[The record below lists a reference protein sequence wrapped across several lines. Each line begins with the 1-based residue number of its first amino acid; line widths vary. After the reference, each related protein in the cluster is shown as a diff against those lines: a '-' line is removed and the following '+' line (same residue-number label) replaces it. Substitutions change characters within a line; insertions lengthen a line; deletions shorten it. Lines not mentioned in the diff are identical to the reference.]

1 MSCAYA
7 QHLFEAKNLMSSGR
21 MLSRSLLKL
30 PMSVLV
36 KGTTIPSNPIEDHSI
51 DTNKPIVY
59 ALPYRSDVDLLAL
72 QSQVVKLG
80 LPDPLEPVEINGKS
94 FNRYVFTS
102 VRDTVVGNDAD
113 VPSDSVTLF
122 SDLLELHQFDS
133 ELDVQIIPTTVLWG
147 RKPGKESSHKPY
159 LQSLNGPQKAK
170 AMLLA
175 GRDCLIR
182 ISPVVSLRYMADS
195 HGTDQSIAHKLARV
209 ARIHFSRQKLAA
221 SGPNLP
227 NRQAL
232 FNRLMKSKAIEKAIE
247 DEAKAKNIS
256 IEKARKEAH
265 AMMDEIAADFSY
277 SLIKNGERAL
287 GWLWNRIYQG
297 LNITNAATVRKL
309 AQDGHEIVYVP
320 CHRSHMDYLLLSY
333 VLYREGMV
341 PPHIAAGI
349 NLNFF
354 PAGPIFRRG
363 GAFFIRRSFKGN
375 KLYSTIF
382 REYLAELFSKGY
394 SVEYFSEGGRSRTG
408 RLLQAKT
415 GMLAMTIQAMLR
427 GLNRP
432 VTLVPVYIG
441 YEHVMEV
448 GTYAK
453 ELRGKRKEKENAS
466 LVLRTIRKLRNFGQG
481 YVNFGEP
488 IPLNQYLN
496 DKAPEWTKDI
506 DPMGSSKPQW
516 LNPVVNDLATKMM
529 THINDAAATNAL
541 TLCATALL
549 ASRQR
554 ALSHDSLI
562 NQIDCYLSILK
573 NVPYSS
579 TYTVPEDDAESLVK
593 HAQSLDKFMIETD
606 SMGDIVS
613 LDRNQSILM
622 TYYRN
627 NIIHLLALPSL
638 IAQMLVRHQSL
649 SLEQIQKNVAL
660 IYPFLKQELFLSVD
674 EDKLDALTKSYV
686 DELVSQGLLNLSED
700 KQVAINPANSQV
712 LVLLGRTITETL
724 QRYSIALNLLVANP
738 EFGKADLEQKSQD
751 IAQRLGRLHGI
762 NAPEF
767 FDKGVFSAL
776 FTTLKQ
782 QAYLD
787 NDGNCDNAKSEQ
799 LASLLYSML
808 YPEVRLTIEESIHQT
823 TEVTES

>member
-1 MSCAYA
+1 
-7 QHLFEAKNLMSSGR
+7 MSSGHAI
-21 MLSRSLLKL
+21 SRSLLKL

-36 KGTTIPSNPIEDHSI
+36 KGTAIPSNPIEDHGI
-51 DTNKPIVY
+51 DITKPIVY
-59 ALPYRSDVDLLAL
+59 ALPFRSAVDLLTL
-72 QSQVVKLG
+72 QKHAIDLG
-80 LPDPLEPVEINGKS
+80 LPDPLQPLTINGKS
-94 FNRYVFTS
+94 FTRYVFTS
-102 VRDTVVGNDAD
+102 SRPTLMKNDYDA
-113 VPSDSVTLF
+113 PSESIALF
-122 SDLLELHQFDS
+122 SDLLEQHQQDS
-133 ELDVQIIPTTVLWG
+133 ELDVQIIPATVLWG
-147 RKPGKESSHKPY
+147 RKPGKEESSRPY
-159 LQSLNGPQKAK
+159 LQALNGPQKAK
-170 AMLLA
+170 AVLLS
-175 GRDCLIR
+175 GRDCMVR
-182 ISPVVSLRYMADS
+182 FSPVVSIRYMADA
-195 HGTDQSIAHKLARV
+195 HGTDASIAHKLARV

-221 SGPNLP
+221 SGPDLP

-232 FNRLMKSKAIEKAIE
+232 FRRLMKSAAIEKAIA

-256 IEKARKEAH
+256 IDKARKEAQDI
-265 AMMDEIAADFSY
+265 MDEIAADFSY
-277 SLIKNGERAL
+277 SLIKNGDRIL
-287 GWLWNRIYQG
+287 SWLWNRIYQG
-297 LNITNAATVRKL
+297 LNINNASTVRRL

-333 VLYREGMV
+333 VLYHEGMV

-382 REYLAELFSKGY
+382 REYLAELFAKGY

-408 RLLQAKT
+408 RLLPAKT

-448 GTYAK
+448 STYAK
-453 ELRGKRKEKENAS
+453 ELRGKRKEKENAG
-466 LVLRTIRKLRNFGQG
+466 LVLKTLRKLRNFGQG

-496 DKAPEWTKDI
+496 EHAPEWTQDI
-506 DPMGSSKPQW
+506 DPMGGSKPQW
-516 LNPVVNDLATKMM
+516 LTPVVNQLASKMM

-554 ALSHDSLI
+554 ALSRDSLET
-562 NQIDCYLSILK
+562 QIESYLALLR
-573 NVPYSS
+573 NVPYSE
-579 TYTVPEDDAESLVK
+579 TYTVPEQDAKALVA
-593 HAQSLDKFMIETD
+593 HAESLDKFVTESD
-606 SMGDIVS
+606 AMGDIIS
-613 LDRNQSILM
+613 LDRSQSILM

-638 IAQMLVRHQSL
+638 IAQMMIRHQKL
-649 SLEQIQKNVAL
+649 SRRQIHANVAAL
-660 IYPFLKQELFLSVD
+660 YPFLKQELFLSIGQDRLADMVD
-674 EDKLDALTKSYV
+674 AYINELSRQNLLSVEAD
-686 DELVSQGLLNLSED
+686 LVSIDQ
-700 KQVAINPANSQV
+700 ANIQI
-712 LVLLGRTITETL
+712 LMMLGRTILETL
-724 QRYSIALNLLVANP
+724 QRYAITLNLLVANP
-738 EFGKADLEQKSQD
+738 ELGKADLEQKSQD

-767 FDKGVFSAL
+767 FDKGVFSTL
-776 FTTLKQ
+776 FSTLKQ
-782 QAYLD
+782 QAYLN
-787 NDGNCDNAKSEQ
+787 NDCECDTQKTKALSQ
-799 LASLLYSML
+799 LLYSML
-808 YPEVRLTIEESIHQT
+808 YPEVKLTIKESIYQLG
-823 TEVTES
+823 

>member
-1 MSCAYA
+1 
-7 QHLFEAKNLMSSGR
+7 MSSGHSF
-21 MLSRSLLKL
+21 SRSLLKL
-30 PMSVLV
+30 PLSVLV
-36 KGTTIPSNPIEDHSI
+36 KGTAIPSNPIDDLDI
-51 DTNKPIVY
+51 DINKPIVY
-59 ALPYRSDVDLLAL
+59 ALPFRSNVDLLTLQTHAL
-72 QSQVVKLG
+72 QAG
-80 LPDPLEPVEINGKS
+80 LPDPLEPLTINGQTLK
-94 FNRYVFTS
+94 RYVFISSRPTLLQ
-102 VRDTVVGNDAD
+102 DDNY
-113 VPSDSVTLF
+113 VPTDSIATF
-122 SDLLELHQFDS
+122 SELLSLHQTDS
-133 ELDVQIIPTTVLWG
+133 ELDVQVIPATVLWG
-147 RKPGKESSHKPY
+147 RKPGKEGRERPY
-159 LQSLNGPQKAK
+159 LQALNGPQKAK
-170 AMLLA
+170 AVFTA
-175 GRDCLIR
+175 GRDCLVR
-182 ISPVVSLRYMADS
+182 FSPVVSLRYMADS
-195 HGTDQSIAHKLARV
+195 HGTDASIAHKLARV

-227 NRQAL
+227 QRYQL
-232 FNRLMKSKAIEKAIE
+232 FQRLMNSPAIEKAIE
-247 DEAKAKNIS
+247 DEAASKNIS
-256 IEKARKEAH
+256 LEKARKEAH
-265 AMMDEIAADFSY
+265 DMLDEIAADFSY
-277 SLIKNGERAL
+277 SLVKKGDRVL

-297 LNITNAATVRKL
+297 LNINNAATVRRL

-333 VLYREGMV
+333 VLYHEGMV

-382 REYLAELFSKGY
+382 REYLAELFAKGY
-394 SVEYFSEGGRSRTG
+394 AVEYFSEGGRSRTG

-488 IPLNQYLN
+488 IPLNQFLN
-496 DKAPEWTKDI
+496 EQVPEWTQDI
-506 DPMGSSKPQW
+506 DPMGTSKPQW
-516 LNPVVNDLATKMM
+516 MTPVVNKLATKMM
-529 THINDAAATNAL
+529 THINDAAAANAM

-554 ALSHDSLI
+554 ALARDNLVK
-562 NQIDCYLSILK
+562 QIDCYLQLLR

-579 TYTVPEDDAESLVK
+579 TFTVPQDNAESLVQ
-593 HAQSLDKFMIETD
+593 HAESLDKFVVETD
-606 SMGDIVS
+606 TMGDIIS

-638 IAQMLVRHQSL
+638 IAQMLIRQQQMPV
-649 SLEQIQKNVAL
+649 EQIQTCVAKV
-660 IYPFLKQELFLSVD
+660 YPFLKQELFLSYD
-674 EDKLDALTKSYV
+674 ESQLDDVVMHYLAELQRQ
-686 DELVSQGLLNLSED
+686 ELVTLDNG
-700 KQVAINPANSQV
+700 VATINQSKTQV
-712 LVLLGRTITETL
+712 LMLLGRTISETL
-724 QRYSIALNLLVANP
+724 QRYAIALNLLVANP
-738 EFGKADLEQKSQD
+738 ELGKSDLENKSQE

-776 FTTLKQ
+776 FVTLKQ
-782 QAYLD
+782 QGYLD
-787 NDGNCDNAKSEQ
+787 SDGNCHLEQ
-799 LASLLYSML
+799 TKHFSRMLYTML
-808 YPEVRLTIEESIHQT
+808 YPEVRLTIQESICQV
-823 TEVTES
+823 E

>member
-1 MSCAYA
+1 
-7 QHLFEAKNLMSSGR
+7 MSSGQSF
-21 MLSRSLLKL
+21 SRSLLKL
-30 PMSVLV
+30 PLSVLV
-36 KGTTIPSNPIEDHSI
+36 KGTTIPSNPIDDLDI
-51 DTNKPIVY
+51 DLTKPIVY
-59 ALPYRSDVDLLAL
+59 ALPFRSNVDLLTL
-72 QSQVVKLG
+72 QKQAMSLG
-80 LPDPLEPVEINGKS
+80 LPDPLSPLEINGNTL
-94 FNRYVFTS
+94 NRYVFIAA
-102 VRDTVVGNDAD
+102 RPTVMGNDND
-113 VPSDSVTLF
+113 VPTESDSLF
-122 SDLLELHQFDS
+122 TELLELHKLDS
-133 ELDVQIIPTTVLWG
+133 ELDVQMIPATVLWG
-147 RKPGKESSHKPY
+147 RKPGKEENSKPY
-159 LQSLNGPQKAK
+159 LQPMNGPQKAK
-170 AMLLA
+170 AVMA
-175 GRDCLIR
+175 SGRDCLVR
-182 ISPVVSLRYMADS
+182 FSPVVSLRYMADS
-195 HGTDQSIAHKLARV
+195 HGTDSAIAHKLARV

-227 NRQAL
+227 QRQVL
-232 FNRLMKSKAIEKAIE
+232 FARLMKSPAIEQAIA
-247 DEAKAKNIS
+247 DEAKSKNIS

-265 AMMDEIAADFSY
+265 DIMDEIAANFSY
-277 SLIKNGERAL
+277 GLVKRGDRIL
-287 GWLWNRIYQG
+287 GWLWNKLYQG
-297 LNITNAATVRKL
+297 LHINNASTVRRL

-333 VLYREGMV
+333 VLYNEGMV

-382 REYLAELFSKGY
+382 REYLAELFAKGY

-448 GTYAK
+448 STYAK
-453 ELRGKRKEKENAS
+453 ELRGKRKEKENAG
-466 LVLRTIRKLRNFGQG
+466 LVLRTLRKLRNFGLG

-488 IPLNQYLN
+488 IQLNQYLN
-496 DKAPEWTKDI
+496 EHAPEWTKDI

-516 LNPVVNDLATKMM
+516 MNPVVNGLANKMM
-529 THINDAAATNAL
+529 THINDAAAANAL

-554 ALSHDSLI
+554 ALSRDSLI
-562 NQIDCYLSILK
+562 SQIECYLKLLK
-573 NVPYSS
+573 NNPYSS
-579 TYTVPEDDAESLVK
+579 TSTIPSESAEELVD
-593 HAQSLDKFMIETD
+593 HAISLDKFVIETD
-606 SMGDIVS
+606 SMGDIIS

-627 NIIHLLALPSL
+627 NIIHLFALPSL
-638 IAQMLVRHQSL
+638 IAQMIIRQRNVTVESVQ
-649 SLEQIQKNVAL
+649 QNVAL
-660 IYPFLKQELFLSVD
+660 IYPFLKKELFLSYQE
-674 EDKLDALTKSYV
+674 EDLN
-686 DELVSQGLLNLSED
+686 ELVEKILHEFVEQKMICLDGNKLE
-700 KQVAINPANSQV
+700 INQSNNQS

-724 QRYSIALNLLVANP
+724 QRYSIATNLLVAYP
-738 EFGKADLEQKSQD
+738 ELGKSDLEQKSQD

-767 FDKGVFSAL
+767 FDKGVFSAM
-776 FTTLKQ
+776 FNTLKQ

-787 NDGNCDNAKSEQ
+787 KDGNCDTENTQQFAK
-799 LASLLYSML
+799 LLFTLL
-808 YPEVRLTIEESIHQT
+808 YPEVKLTIEESIHQLQ
-823 TEVTES
+823 S

>member
-1 MSCAYA
+1 
-7 QHLFEAKNLMSSGR
+7 MSSGHSF
-21 MLSRSLLKL
+21 SRSLLKL
-30 PMSVLV
+30 PLSVLV
-36 KGTTIPSNPIEDHSI
+36 KGTAIPSNPIDDLDI
-51 DTNKPIVY
+51 DINKPIVY
-59 ALPYRSDVDLLAL
+59 ALPFRSNVDLLTLQTHAL
-72 QSQVVKLG
+72 QAG
-80 LPDPLEPVEINGKS
+80 LPDPLEPLTINGQTLK
-94 FNRYVFTS
+94 RYVFISSRPTLLQ
-102 VRDTVVGNDAD
+102 DDNY
-113 VPSDSVTLF
+113 VPTDSIATF
-122 SDLLELHQFDS
+122 SELLSLHQTDS
-133 ELDVQIIPTTVLWG
+133 ELDVQVIPATVLWG
-147 RKPGKESSHKPY
+147 RKPGKEGRERPY
-159 LQSLNGPQKAK
+159 LQALNGPQKAK
-170 AMLLA
+170 AVFTA
-175 GRDCLIR
+175 GRDCLVR
-182 ISPVVSLRYMADS
+182 FSPVVSLRYMADS
-195 HGTDQSIAHKLARV
+195 HGTDASIAHKLARV

-227 NRQAL
+227 QRYQL
-232 FNRLMKSKAIEKAIE
+232 FQRLMNSPAIEKAIA
-247 DEAKAKNIS
+247 DEAASKNIS
-256 IEKARKEAH
+256 LEKARKEAH
-265 AMMDEIAADFSY
+265 DMLDEIAADFSY
-277 SLIKNGERAL
+277 SLVKKGDRIL

-297 LNITNAATVRKL
+297 LNISNAATVRRL

-333 VLYREGMV
+333 VLYHEGMV

-382 REYLAELFSKGY
+382 REYLAELFAKGY
-394 SVEYFSEGGRSRTG
+394 AVEYFSEGGRSRTG

-488 IPLNQYLN
+488 IPLNQFLN
-496 DKAPEWTKDI
+496 EQVPEWTQDI
-506 DPMGSSKPQW
+506 DPMGASKPQW
-516 LNPVVNDLATKMM
+516 MTPVVNKLATKMM
-529 THINDAAATNAL
+529 THINDAAAANAM

-554 ALSHDSLI
+554 ALARDNLVK
-562 NQIDCYLSILK
+562 QIDCYLQLLR

-579 TYTVPEDDAESLVK
+579 TFTVPQDNAESLVQ
-593 HAQSLDKFMIETD
+593 HAESLDKFVVETD
-606 SMGDIVS
+606 TMGDIIS

-638 IAQMLVRHQSL
+638 IAQMLIRQQQMPV
-649 SLEQIQKNVAL
+649 EQIQTCVAKV
-660 IYPFLKQELFLSVD
+660 YPFLKQELFLSYD
-674 EDKLDALTKSYV
+674 ESQLDDVVMHYLAELQRQ
-686 DELVSQGLLNLSED
+686 ELVTLDNG
-700 KQVAINPANSQV
+700 VATINQSKTQV
-712 LVLLGRTITETL
+712 LMLLGRTISETL
-724 QRYSIALNLLVANP
+724 QRYAIALNLLVANP
-738 EFGKADLEQKSQD
+738 DLGKSDLENKSQE

-776 FTTLKQ
+776 FVTLKQ
-782 QAYLD
+782 QGYLD
-787 NDGNCDNAKSEQ
+787 NDGNCHLEQ
-799 LASLLYSML
+799 TKHFSRMLYTML
-808 YPEVRLTIEESIHQT
+808 YPEVRLTIQESICQV
-823 TEVTES
+823 E

>member
-1 MSCAYA
+1 
-7 QHLFEAKNLMSSGR
+7 MSSGQSF
-21 MLSRSLLKL
+21 SRSLLKL
-30 PMSVLV
+30 PLSVLV
-36 KGTTIPSNPIEDHSI
+36 KGTTIPSNPIDDLDIELA
-51 DTNKPIVY
+51 KPIVY
-59 ALPYRSDVDLLAL
+59 ALPFRSNVDLLTL
-72 QSQVVKLG
+72 QKQAMSLG
-80 LPDPLEPVEINGKS
+80 LPDPLSPLEINGKTL
-94 FNRYVFTS
+94 NRYVFIAA
-102 VRDTVVGNDAD
+102 RPTVMGNDND
-113 VPSDSVTLF
+113 VPTESDSLF
-122 SDLLELHQFDS
+122 TELLELHKLDS
-133 ELDVQIIPTTVLWG
+133 ELDVQMIPTTVLWG
-147 RKPGKESSHKPY
+147 RKPGKEENSKPY
-159 LQSLNGPQKAK
+159 LQPMNGPQKAK
-170 AMLLA
+170 AVMA
-175 GRDCLIR
+175 SGRDCLVR
-182 ISPVVSLRYMADS
+182 FSPVVSLRYMADS
-195 HGTDQSIAHKLARV
+195 HGTDSAIAHKLARV

-227 NRQAL
+227 QRQVL
-232 FNRLMKSKAIEKAIE
+232 FARLMKSPAIEQAIA
-247 DEAKAKNIS
+247 DEAKSKNIS

-265 AMMDEIAADFSY
+265 DIMDEIAANFSY
-277 SLIKNGERAL
+277 GLVKRGDRIL
-287 GWLWNRIYQG
+287 GWLWNKLYQG
-297 LNITNAATVRKL
+297 LHINNASTVRRL

-333 VLYREGMV
+333 VLYNEGMV

-382 REYLAELFSKGY
+382 REYLAELFAKGY

-448 GTYAK
+448 STYAK

-466 LVLRTIRKLRNFGQG
+466 LVLRTLRKLRNFGLG

-488 IPLNQYLN
+488 IQLNQYLN
-496 DKAPEWTKDI
+496 EHAPEWTKDI

-516 LNPVVNDLATKMM
+516 MNPVVNGLANKMM
-529 THINDAAATNAL
+529 THINDAAAANAL

-554 ALSHDSLI
+554 ALSRDSLI
-562 NQIDCYLSILK
+562 SQIECYLKLLK
-573 NVPYSS
+573 NTPYSS
-579 TYTVPEDDAESLVK
+579 TSTIPSESAEELVD
-593 HAQSLDKFMIETD
+593 HAISLDKFVIETD
-606 SMGDIVS
+606 SMGDIIS

-627 NIIHLLALPSL
+627 NIIHLFALPSL
-638 IAQMLVRHQSL
+638 IAQMIIRQHNVTVESVQ
-649 SLEQIQKNVAL
+649 QNVAL
-660 IYPFLKQELFLSVD
+660 IYPFLKKELFLSYQE
-674 EDKLDALTKSYV
+674 EDLN
-686 DELVSQGLLNLSED
+686 ELVEKILNEFVEQKMICLDGNKLE
-700 KQVAINPANSQV
+700 INQSNNQS

-724 QRYSIALNLLVANP
+724 QRYSIATNLLVAYP
-738 EFGKADLEQKSQD
+738 ELGKSDLEQKSQD

-767 FDKGVFSAL
+767 FDKGVFSAM
-776 FTTLKQ
+776 FNTLKQ

-787 NDGNCDNAKSEQ
+787 NDGNCDTENTQQFAK
-799 LASLLYSML
+799 LLFTLL
-808 YPEVRLTIEESIHQT
+808 YPEVKLTIEESIHQLQ
-823 TEVTES
+823 S

>member
-1 MSCAYA
+1 
-7 QHLFEAKNLMSSGR
+7 MSSGQSF
-21 MLSRSLLKL
+21 SRSLLKL
-30 PMSVLV
+30 PLSVMV
-36 KGTTIPSNPIEDHSI
+36 KGTTIPSNPIDDLNI
-51 DTNKPIVY
+51 DLTKPIVY
-59 ALPYRSDVDLLAL
+59 ALPFRSNVDLLTLQKQAL
-72 QSQVVKLG
+72 SLG
-80 LPDPLEPVEINGKS
+80 LPDPLSPLEINGKTLT
-94 FNRYVFTS
+94 RYVFIAS
-102 VRDTVVGNDAD
+102 RPTVMSNDND
-113 VPSDSVTLF
+113 VPSESVSLF
-122 SDLLELHQFDS
+122 TELLELHKLDS
-133 ELDVQIIPTTVLWG
+133 ELDVQMIPATVLWG
-147 RKPGKESSHKPY
+147 RKPGKEENHKPY
-159 LQSLNGPQKAK
+159 LQPMNGPQKAK
-170 AMLLA
+170 AVMAA
-175 GRDCLIR
+175 GRDCLVR
-182 ISPVVSLRYMADS
+182 FSPVVSLRYMADS
-195 HGTDQSIAHKLARV
+195 HGTDSAIAHKLARV

-227 NRQAL
+227 QRQVL
-232 FNRLMKSKAIEKAIE
+232 FARLMKSPAIEKAIE
-247 DEAKAKNIS
+247 DEAQSKNIS

-265 AMMDEIAADFSY
+265 DIMDEIAADFSY
-277 SLIKNGERAL
+277 GLVKNGDRIL
-287 GWLWNRIYQG
+287 GWLWTKLYQG
-297 LNITNAATVRKL
+297 LHINNASTVRRL

-333 VLYREGMV
+333 VLYHEGMV

-382 REYLAELFSKGY
+382 REYLSELFAKGY

-453 ELRGKRKEKENAS
+453 ELRGSRKEKENAG
-466 LVLRTIRKLRNFGQG
+466 LVLRTLRKLRNFGLG

-488 IPLNQYLN
+488 IQLNQYLN
-496 DKAPEWTKDI
+496 EHAPEWTKDI
-506 DPMGSSKPQW
+506 DRMGGSKPQW
-516 LNPVVNDLATKMM
+516 MNPVVNGLANKMM

-554 ALSHDSLI
+554 ALSRDSLI
-562 NQIDCYLSILK
+562 NQIECYLKLLK
-573 NVPYSS
+573 NNPYSNTS
-579 TYTVPEDDAESLVK
+579 TVPTETAEELVD
-593 HAQSLDKFMIETD
+593 HAISLDKFVIETD
-606 SMGDIVS
+606 TMGDIIS
-613 LDRNQSILM
+613 LDRSQSILM

-627 NIIHLLALPSL
+627 NIIHLFALPSL
-638 IAQMLVRHQSL
+638 IAQMIIRQRNVTV
-649 SLEQIQKNVAL
+649 EKIQENVAQ
-660 IYPFLKQELFLSVD
+660 IYPFLKKELFLSYKEEELNELVVKILNEFIEQKMVCQD
-674 EDKLDALTKSYV
+674 GDKL
-686 DELVSQGLLNLSED
+686 E
-700 KQVAINPANSQV
+700 INQSNNQS

-724 QRYSIALNLLVANP
+724 QRYSIAMNLLVADQ
-738 EFGKADLEQKSQD
+738 ELGKSDLEQKSQD

-767 FDKGVFSAL
+767 FDKGVFTAM
-776 FTTLKQ
+776 FNTLKEQ
-782 QAYLD
+782 QYLD
-787 NDGNCDNAKSEQ
+787 NDGNCDLEKTQQFAK
-799 LASLLYSML
+799 LLFALL
-808 YPEVRLTIEESIHQT
+808 YPEVKLTIEESIHQLQA
-823 TEVTES
+823 

>member
-1 MSCAYA
+1 
-7 QHLFEAKNLMSSGR
+7 MSSGR
-21 MLSRSLLKL
+21 MLSYSLLKL
-30 PMSVLV
+30 PMSLLV

-51 DTNKPIVY
+51 DINKPIIY
-59 ALPYRSDVDLLAL
+59 ALPYRSNVDLLAL
-72 QSQVVKLG
+72 QKQVIALG
-80 LPDPLEPVEINGKS
+80 LPDPLQPVEINGKQ
-94 FNRYVFTS
+94 FTRYVFTS
-102 VRDTVVGNDAD
+102 ARQTVINNDQD
-113 VPSDSVTLF
+113 VPNESITLF
-122 SDLLELHQFDS
+122 SDLLELHKFDS
-133 ELDVQIIPTTVLWG
+133 DLDVQVIPTTVLWG
-147 RKPGKESSHKPY
+147 RKPGKESQHKPY
-159 LQSLNGPQKAK
+159 LQSLNGPQKAM
-170 AMLLA
+170 AVIVS
-175 GRDCLIR
+175 GRDCLVR

-195 HGTDQSIAHKLARV
+195 HGTDTSIAHKLARV

-227 NRQAL
+227 SRQAL
-232 FNRLMKSKAIEKAIE
+232 FKRLMKSQAIEKVIE
-247 DEAKAKNIS
+247 DEAKAKNVS
-256 IEKARKEAH
+256 IEKMRKEAH
-265 AMMDEIAADFSY
+265 AIMDEIAADFSY
-277 SLIKNGERAL
+277 SLVKNGDRLL

-297 LNITNAATVRKL
+297 LNINNAATVRKL

-333 VLYREGMV
+333 VLYHEGMV

-354 PAGPIFRRG
+354 PAGPLFRRG

-382 REYLAELFSKGY
+382 REYLAELFAKGY

-466 LVLRTIRKLRNFGQG
+466 QVLRTIRKLRNFGQG

-496 DKAPEWTKDI
+496 EQAPQWTKDI
-506 DPMGSSKPQW
+506 DPIGGSKPQW
-516 LNPVVNDLATKMM
+516 LNPVVNSLATKMM
-529 THINDAAATNAL
+529 THINDAAATNAM

-554 ALSHDSLI
+554 ALSRDSLV

-573 NVPYSS
+573 NVPYSE
-579 TYTVPEDDAESLVK
+579 TYTVPTEDAKALVNHAE
-593 HAQSLDKFMIETD
+593 SLDKFIIETD

-613 LDRNQSILM
+613 LDRSQSILM

-627 NIIHLLALPSL
+627 NIIHLLAIPSL
-638 IAQMLVRHQSL
+638 IAQMLVRHQQL
-649 SLEQIQKNVAL
+649 SLQQIQRNVAL
-660 IYPFLKQELFLSVD
+660 IYPFLKQELFLSV
-674 EDKLDALTKSYV
+674 EQKRLAELTEAYIE
-686 DELVSQGLLNLSED
+686 ELAHQGLVTIDDQHN
-700 KQVAINPANSQV
+700 VAMNQANNQV

-724 QRYSIALNLLVANP
+724 QRYSIALNLLVSSP
-738 EFGKADLEQKSQD
+738 DLGKSDLEQKSQD

-767 FDKGVFSAL
+767 FDKGAFSAM
-776 FTTLKQ
+776 FATLKQ
-782 QAYLD
+782 EAYLD
-787 NDGNCDNAKSEQ
+787 GDGNCDSIKSNELAK
-799 LASLLYSML
+799 LLYSML
-808 YPEVRLTIEESIHQT
+808 YPEVRLTIKESIHQAT
-823 TEVTES
+823 DHTKKH

>member
-1 MSCAYA
+1 
-7 QHLFEAKNLMSSGR
+7 MSSGHSF
-21 MLSRSLLKL
+21 SRSLLKL
-30 PMSVLV
+30 PLSVLV
-36 KGTTIPSNPIEDHSI
+36 KGTAIPSNPIDDLDI
-51 DTNKPIVY
+51 DINKPIVY
-59 ALPYRSDVDLLAL
+59 ALPFRSNVDLLTLQTHAL
-72 QSQVVKLG
+72 QAG
-80 LPDPLEPVEINGKS
+80 LPDPLEPLTINGQTLK
-94 FNRYVFTS
+94 RYVFISSRPTLLQ
-102 VRDTVVGNDAD
+102 DDNY
-113 VPSDSVTLF
+113 VPTDSIATF
-122 SDLLELHQFDS
+122 SELLSLHQTDS
-133 ELDVQIIPTTVLWG
+133 ELDVQVIPATVLWG
-147 RKPGKESSHKPY
+147 RKPGKEGRERPY
-159 LQSLNGPQKAK
+159 LQALNGPQKAK
-170 AMLLA
+170 AVFTA
-175 GRDCLIR
+175 GRDCLVR
-182 ISPVVSLRYMADS
+182 FSPVVSLRYMADS
-195 HGTDQSIAHKLARV
+195 HGTDASIAHKLARV

-227 NRQAL
+227 QRYQL
-232 FNRLMKSKAIEKAIE
+232 FQRLMNSPAIEKAIA
-247 DEAKAKNIS
+247 DEAASKNIS
-256 IEKARKEAH
+256 LEKARKEAH
-265 AMMDEIAADFSY
+265 DMLDEIAADFSY
-277 SLIKNGERAL
+277 SLVKKGDRIL

-297 LNITNAATVRKL
+297 LNINNAATVRRL

-333 VLYREGMV
+333 VLYHEGMV

-382 REYLAELFSKGY
+382 REYLAELFAKGY
-394 SVEYFSEGGRSRTG
+394 AVEYFSEGGRSRTG

-488 IPLNQYLN
+488 IPLNQFLN
-496 DKAPEWTKDI
+496 EQVPEWTQDI
-506 DPMGSSKPQW
+506 DPMGASKPQW
-516 LNPVVNDLATKMM
+516 MTPVVNKLATKMM
-529 THINDAAATNAL
+529 THINDAAAANAM

-554 ALSHDSLI
+554 ALARDNLVK
-562 NQIDCYLSILK
+562 QIDCYLQLLR

-579 TYTVPEDDAESLVK
+579 TFTVPQDNAESLVQ
-593 HAQSLDKFMIETD
+593 HAESLDKFVVETD
-606 SMGDIVS
+606 TMGDIIS

-638 IAQMLVRHQSL
+638 IAQMLIRQQQMPV
-649 SLEQIQKNVAL
+649 EQIQTCVAKV
-660 IYPFLKQELFLSVD
+660 YPFLKQELFLSYD
-674 EDKLDALTKSYV
+674 ESQLDDVVMNYLAELQRQ
-686 DELVSQGLLNLSED
+686 ELVTLDNG
-700 KQVAINPANSQV
+700 VATINQSKTQV
-712 LVLLGRTITETL
+712 LMLLGRTISETL
-724 QRYSIALNLLVANP
+724 QRYAIALNLLVANP
-738 EFGKADLEQKSQD
+738 DLGKSDLENKSQE

-776 FTTLKQ
+776 FVTLKQ
-782 QAYLD
+782 QGYLD
-787 NDGNCDNAKSEQ
+787 SDGNCHLEQ
-799 LASLLYSML
+799 TKHFSRMLYTML
-808 YPEVRLTIEESIHQT
+808 YPEVRLTIQESICQV
-823 TEVTES
+823 E

>member
-1 MSCAYA
+1 
-7 QHLFEAKNLMSSGR
+7 MSSGHSF
-21 MLSRSLLKL
+21 SRSLLKL
-30 PMSVLV
+30 PLSVLV
-36 KGTTIPSNPIEDHSI
+36 KGTAIPSNPVDDLTI
-51 DTNKPIVY
+51 DINKPVVY
-59 ALPYRSDVDLLAL
+59 ALPFRSNVDLLTLQTHAL
-72 QSQVVKLG
+72 QAG
-80 LPDPLEPVEINGKS
+80 LPDPLEPLVINGHPLK
-94 FNRYVFTS
+94 RYVFISSRPTLLQ
-102 VRDTVVGNDAD
+102 DDHH
-113 VPSDSVTLF
+113 VPSESIATF
-122 SDLLELHQFDS
+122 TELLSLHQLDS
-133 ELDVQIIPTTVLWG
+133 ELDVQMIPASVLWG
-147 RKPGKESSHKPY
+147 RKPGKEGREKPY
-159 LQSLNGPQKAK
+159 LQALNGPQKAK
-170 AMLLA
+170 AVVLA
-175 GRDCLIR
+175 GRDCLVR
-182 ISPVVSLRYMADS
+182 FSPVVSLRYMADA
-195 HGTDQSIAHKLARV
+195 HGTDSSIAHKLARV

-227 NRQAL
+227 QRHQL
-232 FNRLMKSKAIEKAIE
+232 FARLMHSPAIEKAIA
-247 DEAKAKNIS
+247 DEASSKKIS

-265 AMMDEIAADFSY
+265 SILDEIAADFSY
-277 SLIKNGERAL
+277 SLVKKGDRVL

-297 LNITNAATVRKL
+297 LNINNAATVRKL

-333 VLYREGMV
+333 VLYHEGMV

-382 REYLAELFSKGY
+382 REYLAELFAKGY

-448 GTYAK
+448 STYAK
-453 ELRGKRKEKENAS
+453 ELRGKRKEKENAG
-466 LVLRTIRKLRNFGQG
+466 LVFRTLRKLRNFGQG

-488 IPLNQYLN
+488 IPLNQFLN
-496 DKAPEWTKDI
+496 EQVPEWTQAI
-506 DPMGSSKPQW
+506 DPMGASKPQW
-516 LNPVVNDLATKMM
+516 MNPVVNQLATKMM
-529 THINDAAATNAL
+529 THINDAAATNAM

-554 ALSHDSLI
+554 ALARDKLVK
-562 NQIDCYLSILK
+562 QIECYLSLLRH
-573 NVPYSS
+573 VPYSK
-579 TYTVPEDDAESLVK
+579 TFTVPNESAEQLVS
-593 HAQSLDKFMIETD
+593 HAESLDKFLVETD
-606 SMGDIVS
+606 TMGDIIS

-638 IAQMLVRHQSL
+638 IAQILIRQQQMSV
-649 SLEQIQKNVAL
+649 EAIQHNVAQV
-660 IYPFLKQELFLSVD
+660 YPFLKQELFLSYQ
-674 EDKLDALTKSYV
+674 EE
-686 DELVSQGLLNLSED
+686 ELGQVVEHYLAELEAQQMISQQDG
-700 KQVAINPANSQV
+700 VVTINQAQTQV
-712 LVLLGRTITETL
+712 LMLLGRTILETL
-724 QRYSIALNLLVANP
+724 QRYAIALNLLVANP
-738 EFGKADLEQKSQD
+738 DLDKTDLESKSQE

-767 FDKGVFSAL
+767 FDKGVFTAL
-776 FTTLKQ
+776 FITLTQ
-782 QAYLD
+782 QGYLES
-787 NDGNCDNAKSEQ
+787 DGHCHLEQ
-799 LASLLYSML
+799 TEQFAQALYAML
-808 YPEVRLTIEESIHQT
+808 YPEVRLTIQESIYQV
-823 TEVTES
+823 EW

>member
-1 MSCAYA
+1 
-7 QHLFEAKNLMSSGR
+7 MSSGR
-21 MLSRSLLKL
+21 SLSRSLLKL
-30 PMSVLV
+30 PLSVLV
-36 KGTTIPSNPIEDHSI
+36 KGTAIPSNPIEDHSI
-51 DTNKPIVY
+51 DINKPIIY
-59 ALPYRSDVDLLAL
+59 ALPYRSAVDLLSV
-72 QSQVVKLG
+72 QKQVMALG
-80 LPDPLEPVEINGKS
+80 LPDPLQPLVINGKS
-94 FNRYVFTS
+94 FSRYVFTS
-102 VRDTVVGNDAD
+102 SRDTVIGCDSD
-113 VPSDSVTLF
+113 VPTESIALF
-122 SDLLELHQFDS
+122 SELLALHEEDT
-133 ELDVQIIPTTVLWG
+133 ELDVQVIPVTVLWG
-147 RKPGKESSHKPY
+147 RKPGKEDKHSNY

-170 AMLLA
+170 AVLLA

-182 ISPVVSLRYMADS
+182 ISPVVSLRYMANS
-195 HGTDQSIAHKLARV
+195 HGTDSSIAHKLARV

-227 NRQAL
+227 SRQAL
-232 FNRLMKSKAIEKAIE
+232 FSRLMKSKAIEKAIE
-247 DEAKAKNIS
+247 DEAN
-256 IEKARKEAH
+256 EKGIPLEKVRKEAH
-265 AMMDEIAADFSY
+265 DIMDEIAADFSY
-277 SLIKNGERAL
+277 SLVKNGDRIL

-297 LNITNAATVRKL
+297 ININNAATVRRL

-333 VLYREGMV
+333 VLYHEGMV

-382 REYLAELFSKGY
+382 REYLAELFAKGY

-415 GMLAMTIQAMLR
+415 GMLAMTVQAMLR

-448 GTYAK
+448 GTYAN
-453 ELRGKRKEKENAS
+453 ELRGKHKEKENAG

-488 IPLNQYLN
+488 IPVNQYLN
-496 DKAPEWTKDI
+496 EHAPEWTKDI
-506 DPMGSSKPQW
+506 DPMGGSKPQW
-516 LNPVVNDLATKMM
+516 LTPVVNGLATKMM
-529 THINDAAATNAL
+529 TNINDAAAANAL

-554 ALSHDSLI
+554 ALSRDSLVE
-562 NQIDCYLSILK
+562 QIECYLSLLK

-579 TYTVPEDDAESLVK
+579 TYTMPSEDAEALVK
-593 HAQSLDKFMIETD
+593 HAESLDKFVIDAD
-606 SMGDIVS
+606 SMGEIVS

-627 NIIHLLALPSL
+627 NIIHLFAIPAL
-638 IAQMLVRHQSL
+638 IAQMLVRRQKL
-649 SLEQIQKNVAL
+649 SLEQIKVNVAQ
-660 IYPFLKQELFLSVD
+660 IYPFLKQELFLSIEESRLD
-674 EDKLDALTKSYV
+674 EVVEAYV
-686 DELVSQGLLNLSED
+686 TELANQGLISITDDMVEL
-700 KQVAINPANSQV
+700 KQNNTQV
-712 LVLLGRTITETL
+712 LVLLGRTISETL
-724 QRYSIALNLLVANP
+724 QRYAIALNLLVANP
-738 EFGKADLEQKSQD
+738 ELGKADIELKSQD

-762 NAPEF
+762 NAPEY
-767 FDKGVFSAL
+767 FDKGVFSSM
-776 FTTLKQ
+776 FTTLKE

-787 NDGNCDNAKSEQ
+787 VDGNSDHSKTST
-799 LASLLYSML
+799 LAELLYSLL
-808 YPEVRLTIEESIHQT
+808 YPEVRLTIRESVCQAMEHCNNNEPT
-823 TEVTES
+823 AE

>member
-1 MSCAYA
+1 
-7 QHLFEAKNLMSSGR
+7 MSSGQSF
-21 MLSRSLLKL
+21 SRSLLKL
-30 PMSVLV
+30 PLSVLV
-36 KGTTIPSNPIEDHSI
+36 KGTTIPSNPIDDLDI
-51 DTNKPIVY
+51 DLAKPIVY
-59 ALPYRSDVDLLAL
+59 ALPFRSNVDLLTL
-72 QSQVVKLG
+72 QKQAMSLG
-80 LPDPLEPVEINGKS
+80 LPDPLSPLEINGKTL
-94 FNRYVFTS
+94 NRYVFIAA
-102 VRDTVVGNDAD
+102 RPTVMGNDND
-113 VPSDSVTLF
+113 VPTESDSLF
-122 SDLLELHQFDS
+122 RELLELHKLDS
-133 ELDVQIIPTTVLWG
+133 ELDVQMIPATVLWG
-147 RKPGKESSHKPY
+147 RKPGKEENSKPY
-159 LQSLNGPQKAK
+159 LQPMNGPQKAK
-170 AMLLA
+170 AVMA
-175 GRDCLIR
+175 SGRDCLVR
-182 ISPVVSLRYMADS
+182 FSPVVSLRYMADS
-195 HGTDQSIAHKLARV
+195 HGTDSAIAHKLARV

-227 NRQAL
+227 QRQVL
-232 FNRLMKSKAIEKAIE
+232 FARLMKSPAIEQAIA
-247 DEAKAKNIS
+247 DEAKSKNIS

-265 AMMDEIAADFSY
+265 DIMDEIAANFSY
-277 SLIKNGERAL
+277 GLVKRGDRIL
-287 GWLWNRIYQG
+287 GWLWNKLYQG
-297 LNITNAATVRKL
+297 LHINNASTVRRL

-333 VLYREGMV
+333 VLYNEGMV

-382 REYLAELFSKGY
+382 REYLAELFAKGY

-448 GTYAK
+448 STYAK
-453 ELRGKRKEKENAS
+453 ELRGKRKEKENAG
-466 LVLRTIRKLRNFGQG
+466 LVLRTLRTLRNFGLG

-488 IPLNQYLN
+488 IQLNQYLN
-496 DKAPEWTKDI
+496 EHAPEWTKDI

-516 LNPVVNDLATKMM
+516 MNPVVNGLANKMM
-529 THINDAAATNAL
+529 THINDAAAANAL

-554 ALSHDSLI
+554 ALSRDSLI
-562 NQIDCYLSILK
+562 SQIECYLKLLK
-573 NVPYSS
+573 NNPYSS
-579 TYTVPEDDAESLVK
+579 TSTIPSESAEELVD
-593 HAQSLDKFMIETD
+593 HAISLDKFVIETD
-606 SMGDIVS
+606 SMGDIIS

-627 NIIHLLALPSL
+627 NIIHLFALPSL
-638 IAQMLVRHQSL
+638 IAQMIIRQRNVTVESVQ
-649 SLEQIQKNVAL
+649 QNVAL
-660 IYPFLKQELFLSVD
+660 IYPFLKKELFLSYQE
-674 EDKLDALTKSYV
+674 EDLN
-686 DELVSQGLLNLSED
+686 ELVEKILNEFVEQKMICLDGNKLE
-700 KQVAINPANSQV
+700 INQSNNQS

-724 QRYSIALNLLVANP
+724 QRYSIATNLLVAYP
-738 EFGKADLEQKSQD
+738 ELGKSDLEQKSQD

-767 FDKGVFSAL
+767 FDKGVFSAM
-776 FTTLKQ
+776 FNTLKQ

-787 NDGNCDNAKSEQ
+787 NDGNCDTENTQQFAK
-799 LASLLYSML
+799 LLFTLL
-808 YPEVRLTIEESIHQT
+808 YPEVKLTIEESIHQLQ
-823 TEVTES
+823 S

>member
-1 MSCAYA
+1 
-7 QHLFEAKNLMSSGR
+7 MSSGQSF
-21 MLSRSLLKL
+21 SRSLLKL
-30 PMSVLV
+30 PLSVMV
-36 KGTTIPSNPIEDHSI
+36 KGTTIPSNPIDDLNI
-51 DTNKPIVY
+51 DLAKPIVY
-59 ALPYRSDVDLLAL
+59 ALPFRSNVDLLTLQKQAL
-72 QSQVVKLG
+72 SLG
-80 LPDPLEPVEINGKS
+80 LPDPLSPLEINGKKLT
-94 FNRYVFTS
+94 RYVFIAS
-102 VRDTVVGNDAD
+102 RPTVMSNDND
-113 VPSDSVTLF
+113 VPSESVSLF
-122 SDLLELHQFDS
+122 TDLLELHKLDS
-133 ELDVQIIPTTVLWG
+133 ELDVQMIPATVLWG
-147 RKPGKESSHKPY
+147 RKPGKEENHKPY
-159 LQSLNGPQKAK
+159 LQPMNGPQKAK
-170 AMLLA
+170 AVMAA
-175 GRDCLIR
+175 GRDCLVR
-182 ISPVVSLRYMADS
+182 FSPVVSLRYMADS
-195 HGTDQSIAHKLARV
+195 HGTDSAIAHKLARV

-227 NRQAL
+227 QRQVL
-232 FNRLMKSKAIEKAIE
+232 FARLMKSPAIEKAIE
-247 DEAKAKNIS
+247 DEAQSKNIS

-265 AMMDEIAADFSY
+265 DIMDEIAADFSY
-277 SLIKNGERAL
+277 GLVKNGDRIL
-287 GWLWNRIYQG
+287 GWLWTKLYQG
-297 LNITNAATVRKL
+297 LHINNASTVRRL

-333 VLYREGMV
+333 VLYHEGMV

-382 REYLAELFSKGY
+382 REYLSELFAKGY

-453 ELRGKRKEKENAS
+453 ELRGSRKEKENAG
-466 LVLRTIRKLRNFGQG
+466 LVLRTLRKLRNFGLG

-488 IPLNQYLN
+488 IQLNQYLN
-496 DKAPEWTKDI
+496 EHAPEWTKDI
-506 DPMGSSKPQW
+506 DRMGGSKPQW
-516 LNPVVNDLATKMM
+516 MNPVVNGLANKMM

-554 ALSHDSLI
+554 ALSRDSLI
-562 NQIDCYLSILK
+562 NQIECYLKLLK
-573 NVPYSS
+573 NNPYSNTS
-579 TYTVPEDDAESLVK
+579 TVPTETAEELVD
-593 HAQSLDKFMIETD
+593 HAISLDKFVIETD
-606 SMGDIVS
+606 TMGDIIS
-613 LDRNQSILM
+613 LDRSQSILM

-627 NIIHLLALPSL
+627 NIIHLFALPSL
-638 IAQMLVRHQSL
+638 IAQMIIRQRNVTV
-649 SLEQIQKNVAL
+649 EKIQENVAQ
-660 IYPFLKQELFLSVD
+660 IYPFLKKELFLSYKEEELNELVVKILNEFIEQKMVCQD
-674 EDKLDALTKSYV
+674 GDKL
-686 DELVSQGLLNLSED
+686 E
-700 KQVAINPANSQV
+700 INQSNNQS

-724 QRYSIALNLLVANP
+724 QRYSIAMNLLVADQ
-738 EFGKADLEQKSQD
+738 ELGKSDLEQQSQD

-767 FDKGVFSAL
+767 FDKGVFAAM
-776 FTTLKQ
+776 FNTLKEQ
-782 QAYLD
+782 QYLD
-787 NDGNCDNAKSEQ
+787 SDGNCDLEKTKQFAK
-799 LASLLYSML
+799 LLFALL
-808 YPEVRLTIEESIHQT
+808 YPEVKLTIEESIHQLQA
-823 TEVTES
+823 

>member
-1 MSCAYA
+1 
-7 QHLFEAKNLMSSGR
+7 MSSGQSF
-21 MLSRSLLKL
+21 SRSLLKL
-30 PMSVLV
+30 PLSVLV
-36 KGTTIPSNPIEDHSI
+36 KGTAIPANPIDDLNI
-51 DTNKPIVY
+51 DINKPIIY
-59 ALPYRSDVDLLAL
+59 ALPYRSNVDLITL
-72 QSQVVKLG
+72 QKKVVELG
-80 LPDPLEPVEINGKS
+80 LPDPFESVEINGKS
-94 FNRYVFTS
+94 FQRFVFTS
-102 VRDTVVGNDAD
+102 SRETVMNSDQD
-113 VPSDSVTLF
+113 VPNESIAQF
-122 SDLLELHQFDS
+122 SDLLEQHKLDS
-133 ELDVQIIPTTVLWG
+133 ELDVQVIPTTVLWG
-147 RKPGKESSHKPY
+147 RKPGKESQQKPY

-170 AMLLA
+170 AVILS
-175 GRDCLIR
+175 GRDCLVR

-195 HGTDQSIAHKLARV
+195 HGTDTSIAHKLARV

-227 NRQAL
+227 SRQAL
-232 FNRLMKSKAIEKAIE
+232 FKRLMKSEAIEQAIL
-247 DEAKAKNIS
+247 DEANSKDIP

-265 AMMDEIAADFSY
+265 AIMDEIAADFSY
-277 SLIKNGERAL
+277 SLIKNGERIL

-297 LNITNAATVRKL
+297 LNITNASTVRKL

-382 REYLAELFSKGY
+382 REYLAELFAKGY

-453 ELRGKRKEKENAS
+453 ELRGKRKEKENAG

-496 DKAPEWTKDI
+496 EKAPEWSKDI
-506 DPMGSSKPQW
+506 DPMGSTKPQW

-529 THINDAAATNAL
+529 THINDAAAANAL

-554 ALSHDSLI
+554 ALSRDSLV
-562 NQIDCYLSILK
+562 NQIDCYLSLLK

-579 TYTVPEDDAESLVK
+579 TYTVPSEDAEALVK
-593 HAQSLDKFMIETD
+593 HAESLDKFLIESD
-606 SMGDIVS
+606 SMGDIIS

-638 IAQMLVRHQSL
+638 IAQMLVRQQQL
-649 SLEQIQKNVAL
+649 SLEQIKTNVAL
-660 IYPFLKQELFLSVD
+660 VYPFLKQELFLSIEEEKLGEMTEAYIEELARQGVVTVD
-674 EDKLDALTKSYV
+674 AE
-686 DELVSQGLLNLSED
+686 QN
-700 KQVAINPANSQV
+700 VAIRQANTQV

-738 EFGKADLEQKSQD
+738 ELGKSDLEQKSQD

-767 FDKGVFSAL
+767 FDKGVFSSM
-776 FTTLKQ
+776 FSTLKQ

-787 NDGNCDNAKSEQ
+787 IDGNCDKQRCQTLAK
-799 LASLLYSML
+799 LLYSML
-808 YPEVRLTIEESIHQT
+808 YPEVKLTIKESICQT
-823 TEVTES
+823 TEQK

>member
-1 MSCAYA
+1 
-7 QHLFEAKNLMSSGR
+7 MSSGQSF
-21 MLSRSLLKL
+21 SRSLLKL
-30 PMSVLV
+30 PLSVMV
-36 KGTTIPSNPIEDHSI
+36 KGTTIPSNPIDDLNI
-51 DTNKPIVY
+51 DLAKPIVY
-59 ALPYRSDVDLLAL
+59 ALPFRSNVDLLTLQKQAL
-72 QSQVVKLG
+72 SLG
-80 LPDPLEPVEINGKS
+80 LPDPLSPLEINGKKLT
-94 FNRYVFTS
+94 RYVFIAS
-102 VRDTVVGNDAD
+102 RPTVMSNDND
-113 VPSDSVTLF
+113 VPSESVSLF
-122 SDLLELHQFDS
+122 TDLLELHKLDS
-133 ELDVQIIPTTVLWG
+133 ELDVQMIPATVLWG
-147 RKPGKESSHKPY
+147 RKPGKEENHKPY
-159 LQSLNGPQKAK
+159 LQPMNGPQKAK
-170 AMLLA
+170 AVMAA
-175 GRDCLIR
+175 GRDCLVR
-182 ISPVVSLRYMADS
+182 FSPVVSLRYMADS
-195 HGTDQSIAHKLARV
+195 HGTDSAIAHKLARV

-227 NRQAL
+227 QRQVL
-232 FNRLMKSKAIEKAIE
+232 FARLMKSPAIEKAIE
-247 DEAKAKNIS
+247 DEAQSKNIS

-265 AMMDEIAADFSY
+265 DIMDEIAADFSY
-277 SLIKNGERAL
+277 GLVKNGDRIL
-287 GWLWNRIYQG
+287 GWLWTKLYQG
-297 LNITNAATVRKL
+297 LHINNASTVRRL

-333 VLYREGMV
+333 VLYHEGMV

-382 REYLAELFSKGY
+382 REYLAELFAKGY

-448 GTYAK
+448 STYAK
-453 ELRGKRKEKENAS
+453 ELRGKRKEKENAG

-496 DKAPEWTKDI
+496 EHAPEWTKDI

-516 LNPVVNDLATKMM
+516 LNPVVNGLATKMM
-529 THINDAAATNAL
+529 THINDAAAANAL

-554 ALSHDSLI
+554 ALSRDSLVK
-562 NQIDCYLSILK
+562 QIDCYLALLR

-579 TYTVPEDDAESLVK
+579 TYTVPEENAEALVK
-593 HAQSLDKFMIETD
+593 HAESLDKFVIESD
-606 SMGDIVS
+606 SMGEIVS

-638 IAQMLVRHQSL
+638 IAQMLVRHQQL
-649 SLEQIQKNVAL
+649 SLERIKANVAL
-660 IYPFLKQELFLSVD
+660 VYPFLKQELFLSI
-674 EDKLDALTKSYV
+674 EESQLGELTEAYIE
-686 DELVSQGLLNLSED
+686 ELAHQGAVTIDDQEN
-700 KQVAINPANSQV
+700 VAINQANTQV

-724 QRYSIALNLLVANP
+724 QRYSIALNLLVTNP
-738 EFGKADLEQKSQD
+738 ELGKSDLEKKSQD

-767 FDKGVFSAL
+767 FDKGVFSAM

-787 NDGNCDNAKSEQ
+787 VDGNCDTEKSAK
-799 LASLLYSML
+799 LANLLYSML
-808 YPEVRLTIEESIHQT
+808 YPEVRLTIKESICQA
-823 TEVTES
+823 TEPEAKS

>member
-1 MSCAYA
+1 
-7 QHLFEAKNLMSSGR
+7 MSSGHSF
-21 MLSRSLLKL
+21 SRSLLKL
-30 PMSVLV
+30 PLSVLV
-36 KGTTIPSNPIEDHSI
+36 KGTAIPSNPIDDLDI
-51 DTNKPIVY
+51 DINKPIVY
-59 ALPYRSDVDLLAL
+59 ALPFRSNVDLLTLQTHAL
-72 QSQVVKLG
+72 QAG
-80 LPDPLEPVEINGKS
+80 LPDPLEPLTINGQTLK
-94 FNRYVFTS
+94 RYVFIS
-102 VRDTVVGNDAD
+102 SRPALLQDDNY
-113 VPSDSVTLF
+113 VPTDSIATF
-122 SDLLELHQFDS
+122 SELLSLHQTDS
-133 ELDVQIIPTTVLWG
+133 ELDVQVIPATVLWG
-147 RKPGKESSHKPY
+147 RKPGKEGRERPY
-159 LQSLNGPQKAK
+159 LQALNGPQKAK
-170 AMLLA
+170 AVFTA
-175 GRDCLIR
+175 GRDCLVR
-182 ISPVVSLRYMADS
+182 FSPVVSLRYMADS
-195 HGTDQSIAHKLARV
+195 HGTDASIAHKLARV

-227 NRQAL
+227 QRYQL
-232 FNRLMKSKAIEKAIE
+232 FQRLMNSPAIEKAIA
-247 DEAKAKNIS
+247 DEAASKNIS
-256 IEKARKEAH
+256 LEKARKEAH
-265 AMMDEIAADFSY
+265 DMLDEIAADFSY
-277 SLIKNGERAL
+277 SLVKKGDHIL

-297 LNITNAATVRKL
+297 LNINNAATVRRL

-333 VLYREGMV
+333 VLYHEGMV

-382 REYLAELFSKGY
+382 REYLAELFAKGY
-394 SVEYFSEGGRSRTG
+394 AVEYFSEGGRSRTG

-488 IPLNQYLN
+488 IPLNQFLN
-496 DKAPEWTKDI
+496 EQVPEWTQDI
-506 DPMGSSKPQW
+506 DPMGASKPQW
-516 LNPVVNDLATKMM
+516 MTPVVNKLATKMM
-529 THINDAAATNAL
+529 THINDAAAANAM

-554 ALSHDSLI
+554 ALARDNLVK
-562 NQIDCYLSILK
+562 QIDCYLQLLR

-579 TYTVPEDDAESLVK
+579 TFTVPQDNAESLVQ
-593 HAQSLDKFMIETD
+593 HAESLDKFVVETD
-606 SMGDIVS
+606 TMGDIIS

-638 IAQMLVRHQSL
+638 IAQMLIRQQQMPV
-649 SLEQIQKNVAL
+649 EQIQTCVAKV
-660 IYPFLKQELFLSVD
+660 YPFLKQELFLSYN
-674 EDKLDALTKSYV
+674 ESQLDDVVMHYLAELQRQ
-686 DELVSQGLLNLSED
+686 ELVTLDNG
-700 KQVAINPANSQV
+700 VATINQSKTQV
-712 LVLLGRTITETL
+712 LMLLGRTISETL
-724 QRYSIALNLLVANP
+724 QRYAIALNLLVANP
-738 EFGKADLEQKSQD
+738 DLGKSDLENKSQE

-776 FTTLKQ
+776 FVTLKQ
-782 QAYLD
+782 QGYLD
-787 NDGNCDNAKSEQ
+787 SDGNCHLEQ
-799 LASLLYSML
+799 TKHFSRMLYTML
-808 YPEVRLTIEESIHQT
+808 YPEVRLTIQESICQV
-823 TEVTES
+823 E